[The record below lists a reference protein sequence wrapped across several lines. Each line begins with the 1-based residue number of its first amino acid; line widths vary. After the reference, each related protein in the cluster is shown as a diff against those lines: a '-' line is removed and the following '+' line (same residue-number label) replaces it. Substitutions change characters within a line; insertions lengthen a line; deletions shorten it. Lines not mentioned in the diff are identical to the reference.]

1 MLNYLTLIF
10 SCQLAGELLVT
21 ATGMPLPGPVAGM
34 VLLFLFLAGRNRWRN
49 HDAGRAIPE
58 DLARVA
64 DGLLNH
70 LSLLFVPAGV
80 GVMVH
85 FALLQNDWLPL
96 SAALI
101 GSTLLT
107 IAVTAWM
114 MILIPRLFPLKGG
127 EEK

>member
-49 HDAGRAIPE
+49 HDGGRAIPE
-58 DLARVA
+58 ELARVA